1 MAASALEDFDTL
13 REARDKFDD
22 AIELSPNNYHYYDYN
37 NGDTWAYYKHPF
49 CDFLHS
55 AGYHSVML
63 IHPQARVTQF
73 GSYEVQTQD
82 QKQCNNETYYVFAQD
97 EGGYVITDKNDP
109 STGVVDEFAQI
120 QNFLD
125 KLSNDNTAR
134 ELRKMYFDG
143 TKWTVVKRFAR
154 NSDDCGAM
162 VFCKAKKTNKI
173 DLPGWS
179 SRAAGEHM
187 CWQQYSSDGTPQGE
201 ATWDPQIDLK
211 IGDELVMTRDQDFF
225 FNAMGPH
232 TGYYDD
238 ATWDLHKKQTLGQ
251 KCKVLEVLEN
261 YNIAKVEIIL
271 EDAGKVEWHVP
282 GECLYKEEAGETIL
296 LMAELGQYV
305 LSAQVNLYDTAT
317 HNARSRNVNPIVT
330 EITSMIT
337 TMTEVEDTGM
347 LDCTRNEGFENL
359 KLEIQTWQTNNAD
372 WEWGN

>member
-1 MAASALEDFDTL
+1 MAASAQEDFLTL
-13 REARDKFDD
+13 KDAREKFEEAADF
-22 AIELSPNNYHYYDYN
+22 SPNDYHFYDYN
-37 NGDTWAYYKHPF
+37 DSNTWGFYKHPF

-63 IHPQARVTQF
+63 IHPQARQTQF
-73 GSYEVQTQD
+73 GSYEVQKQD
-82 QKQCNNETYYVFAQD
+82 QKHCNPETYYVFAQD

-109 STGVVDEFAQI
+109 NTGVVDEFAVV
-120 QNFLD
+120 NEFLE
-125 KLSNDNTAR
+125 KLSSDATAR
-134 ELRKMYFDG
+134 ELRKLYFDG

-154 NSDDCGAM
+154 TSEVGPM
-162 VFCKAKKTNKI
+162 VFCKAKKVNKI

-211 IGDELVMTRDQDFF
+211 VGDELVMTRDENFF
-225 FNAMGPH
+225 YNAMGPH
-232 TGYYDD
+232 TAYYDD
-238 ATWDLHKKQTLGQ
+238 ATWDQHKRQTLGQ

-261 YNIAKVEIIL
+261 FNIAKVEINL

-282 GECLYKEEAGETIL
+282 GECLFKEEAGETIL

-305 LSAQVNLYDTAT
+305 LSAQVDLYDTAT

-330 EITSMIT
+330 EISSLIQYMY
-337 TMTEVEDTGM
+337 EVEDTGM
-347 LDCTRNEGFENL
+347 LDCTRDAGFDNL
-359 KLEIQTWQTNNAD
+359 KYEIQTWQTNNAD
-372 WEWGN
+372 WEWGS